1 MLVQNRI
8 FTAEAQRTQRKH
20 FLFGG
25 EPFDRAH
32 GPESIEGI
40 PHEIN
45 RSRNQFWISW
55 TAVICE
61 ESRNEQTS
69 SKNQKTT

>member
-1 MLVQNRI
+1 MSAPETFSCFVINAFISFFMLVQNRI
-8 FTAEAQRTQRKH
+8 FTAEAPRTQRNH

-40 PHEIN
+40 PPN
-45 RSRNQFWISW
+45 KKVSVLSMQ
-55 TAVICE
+55 A
-61 ESRNEQTS
+61 S
-69 SKNQKTT
+69 S